1 VRRHITTYPLAV
13 VKARICDQE
22 HCCVSADCFGQAW
35 PLGDCADVCAICRS
49 LRQLVMFKH
58 FYIMVLCYIY
68 FTRYALGHAI
78 VVTPE
83 HTALH
88 IQSAANCL
96 ANAIVQ
102 ISAPL
107 L

>member
-1 VRRHITTYPLAV
+1 M
-13 VKARICDQE
+13 
-22 HCCVSADCFGQAW
+22 
-35 PLGDCADVCAICRS
+35 
-49 LRQLVMFKH
+49 MFKH

-96 ANAIVQ
+96 ATAIVQ